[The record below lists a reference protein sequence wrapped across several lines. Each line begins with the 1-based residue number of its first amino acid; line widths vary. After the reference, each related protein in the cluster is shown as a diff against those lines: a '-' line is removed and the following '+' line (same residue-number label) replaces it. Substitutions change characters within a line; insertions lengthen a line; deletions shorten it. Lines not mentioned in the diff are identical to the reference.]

1 MAKQVKWTKA
11 LVDLISEHL
20 FLAFTDQQIAYVA
33 EISERTYHRLK
44 ASPEWQQVKRAEL
57 AREAFHRRRIWKG
70 EPGWQG
76 AAWMLER
83 KYASQLSK
91 PEVQL
96 SLNTGASVTNNTLV
110 ITAEQAQGLRNRNVA
125 LDEQLSK
132 LSPPSARAVIPDV
145 IHAAQVLDNQAS
157 LQNEPFDGKVSSE
170 ESLPNNNEL
179 AKTLSSS
186 VVLAPEGAAPT
197 GTPDAAAT
205 TSEPFLPP
213 KSKSVENSSNY
224 RPGIDP
230 PLKKKPG
237 AKKQEKNLENFN
249 PPRIEKP
256 QSLNPLAPLQ
266 ALDKKRPGRPKRG
279 TENVSLP
286 PAPRG
291 PKAGRK

>member
-1 MAKQVKWTKA
+1 MARPQIQLSEKTLVKIA
-11 LVDLISEHL
+11 EAL
-20 FLAFTDQQIAYVA
+20 FLAYTAEQAAYLGKISKTTLDRIRKTELWV
-33 EISERTYHRLK
+33 EIERK
-44 ASPEWQQVKRAEL
+44 ALEMEKPY
-57 AREAFHRRRIWKG
+57 RRKIYRG

-96 SLNTGASVTNNTLV
+96 SLNTGSNVTNNTLV
-110 ITAEQAQGLRNRNVA
+110 ITAEQAQGLRNRNA
-125 LDEQLSK
+125 NLDQELQK
-132 LSPPSARAVIPDV
+132 LVPPGSQDSDKLAKA
-145 IHAAQVLDNQAS
+145 
-157 LQNEPFDGKVSSE
+157 NEE
-170 ESLPNNNEL
+170 ETRLTKAYPGTLPNKEHVE
-179 AKTLSSS
+179 KTLSSS

-197 GTPDAAAT
+197 GTPDAGAGEV
-205 TSEPFLPP
+205 EPNLPP
-213 KSKSVENSSNY
+213 KSKILRPLPTEKKPVGIDRNY

-230 PLKKKPG
+230 KPPGKPG

-256 QSLNPLAPLQ
+256 QSLNSLAPLQ
-266 ALDKKRPGRPKRG
+266 SLDKKRGGRPRRG

>member
-96 SLNTGASVTNNTLV
+96 SLNTGANVTNNTLV
-110 ITAEQAQGLRNRNVA
+110 ITAEQAQGLKIRNAN
-125 LDEQLSK
+125 LDE
-132 LSPPSARAVIPDV
+132 A
-145 IHAAQVLDNQAS
+145 
-157 LQNEPFDGKVSSE
+157 
-170 ESLPNNNEL
+170 L
-179 AKTLSSS
+179 AKLTPPGSSRAS
-186 VVLAPEGAAPT
+186 NGLLDASPRE
-197 GTPDAAAT
+197 TP
-205 TSEPFLPP
+205 SEPSDSAKNSDKRVGF
-213 KSKSVENSSNY
+213 SVEGNVRETSQ
-224 RPGIDP
+224 DP
-230 PLKKKPG
+230 
-237 AKKQEKNLENFN
+237 ANNLTN
-249 PPRIEKP
+249 
-256 QSLNPLAPLQ
+256 
-266 ALDKKRPGRPKRG
+266 
-279 TENVSLP
+279 
-286 PAPRG
+286 
-291 PKAGRK
+291 